1 MEFISNCTQEVVKKA
16 AQALKDGQLIAF
28 PTETVYGLGADAT
41 NEKAISR
48 VYSVKGRPTDHP
60 LIVHISSMKKLEEW
74 ASDIPD
80 FAYKLAT
87 EFWPGPM
94 TLILRKSLLAKDF
107 ITGGQQSIALRV
119 PRHSCAQKLLKEF
132 EQIGGMGVAA
142 PSANKYG
149 AVSPTS
155 SIAVLRE
162 LGSKLNFKDM
172 ILSSSGCDIGIESTI
187 INCLESNPQILRP
200 GFLLE
205 ENILEKFSSM
215 KFATY
220 NSNNLRFS
228 GNKKNHYSPNAILAI
243 NGVPIEGQGL
253 IALRSF
259 ETPKGVIR
267 LSSPANMI
275 EFARELYGAFRLA
288 DDMGIEQVSIV
299 LPEYRGIGIA
309 IWDRV
314 YRAAAGKS

>member
-1 MEFISNCTQEVVKKA
+1 MEFISDCTHEAIKKA
-16 AQALKDGQLIAF
+16 ARALKDGHLVAF

-41 NEKAISR
+41 NEKAVSR
-48 VYSVKGRPTDHP
+48 IYSVKGRPTDHP
-60 LIVHISSMKKLEEW
+60 LIVHISSIKKIDDW
-74 ASDIPD
+74 AIDIPD
-80 FAYKLAT
+80 FAYELAT

-94 TLILRKSLLAKDF
+94 TLILRKSLLARDF
-107 ITGGQQSIALRV
+107 ITAGQQSIALRV

-132 EQIGGMGVAA
+132 ELNGGMGVAA

-155 SIAVLRE
+155 SIAVLKE
-162 LGSKLNFKDM
+162 LGSALNFKDM
-172 ILSSSGCDIGIESTI
+172 ILSSSGCNIGIESTI
-187 INCLESNPQILRP
+187 INCLGSKPQILRP

-215 KFATY
+215 EFGTY

-228 GNKKNHYSPNAILAI
+228 GNKKNHYSPSAILAI
-243 NGVPIEGQGL
+243 NEVPKEGQGL

-267 LSSPANMI
+267 LSSPANMN
-275 EFARELYGAFRLA
+275 EFARELYAAFRLA
-288 DDMGIEQVSIV
+288 DDMGIEQISIV
-299 LPEYRGIGIA
+299 LPEYRGLGIA

-314 YRAAAGKS
+314 YRAASGK